1 MSNAS
6 ISSNM
11 SALAHRPR
19 PPVRATSNRM
29 PEGPRGP
36 IAGTFAP
43 PILRPENNVGAP
55 SGPSWT
61 ARAACYF
68 LPCSPTR
75 TESALES
82 EEDDEE
88 ERDEEAE
95 KWGSNPLEWP
105 TLHDGANDSEE
116 KRGSEVPETPAG
128 SQGASDEEGDMD
140 KWGLPS
146 PSESVDHGEGE
157 HKDDDEHMN
166 EVESKDE
173 NERMHKGIE
182 VSVPCL

>member
-1 MSNAS
+1 
-6 ISSNM
+6 
-11 SALAHRPR
+11 
-19 PPVRATSNRM
+19 M

-95 KWGSNPLEWP
+95 KWGSDPPEGL
-105 TLHDGANDSEE
+105 TLHDGANDSED
-116 KRGSEVPETPAG
+116 KRTPAG

-173 NERMHKGIE
+173 NERMHEGIE